1 MTNSGA
7 EQVRLK
13 GVPLSEAGGRPNLEI
28 VGSPTQSNVN
38 PSPLITTLADDL
50 LQHKARLEQHRGKD
64 YLGLPQNTLPTLDKA
79 ISGFRGLMLLAAPPN
94 VGKTALG
101 VQIGLDIVKNN
112 PDACF
117 FFASMEMSRWDI
129 MTRMLCRLA
138 RVSYDTLARGNPSL
152 HSSQDK
158 VQLQIHE
165 AEEHLRNWGKRIH
178 ILDDPE
184 PSLDL
189 IQTKLA
195 ALKQH
200 TGASTAFILIDYLQI
215 WSIPNEVKGRIHS
228 DIDADKYRIGAM
240 KQLQSTGDAVL
251 VISEVRKAGAGD
263 KPSDQSTT
271 AALADVMGSARAGY
285 TPDMVFILRPKD
297 NQTASQPPSKGHRHY
312 AQDEDASPTLPAC
325 QKLELHIV
333 KGRDGVTKRTI
344 PLNFYYNLHH
354 FDETNGR

>member
-13 GVPLSEAGGRPNLEI
+13 DASRSESGGRPNLEI

-38 PSPLITTLADDL
+38 SPRLITTLADDL
-50 LQHKARLEQHRGKD
+50 PQHKTKLEQYRGKKF
-64 YLGLPQNTLPTLDKA
+64 LGLPQNTLPTLDKA

-94 VGKTALG
+94 MGKTALG
-101 VQIGLDIVKNN
+101 VQIGLDIVKTN

-117 FFASMEMSRWDI
+117 FFVSMEMSRWDI

-138 RVSYDTLARGNPSL
+138 QVNYDTLARGNPPHHNL
-152 HSSQDK
+152 QDD
-158 VQLQIHE
+158 VQLKVNK
-165 AEEHLRNWGKRIH
+165 AEEHLRNWGQRIH

-195 ALKQH
+195 ALKRH

-228 DIDADKYRIGAM
+228 DLDADKYRIGAM

-251 VISEVRKAGAGD
+251 VISEVRKAGTGD
-263 KPSDQSTT
+263 KPSDQSPS

-297 NQTASQPPSKGHRHY
+297 NQTASQSPSKGHRRY
-312 AQDEDASPTLPAC
+312 DQEEDTSSTLPVF
-325 QKLELHIV
+325 QRLELHIV

-344 PLNFYYNLHH
+344 PLNFYYNLHQ
-354 FDETNGR
+354 FEETNGR